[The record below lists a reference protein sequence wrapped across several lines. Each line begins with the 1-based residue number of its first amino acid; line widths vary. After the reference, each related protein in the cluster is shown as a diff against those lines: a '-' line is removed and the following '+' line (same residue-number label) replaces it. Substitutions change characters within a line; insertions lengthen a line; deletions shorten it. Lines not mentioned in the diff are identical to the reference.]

1 MIEKQALALERRQ
14 DTKSLRYDIVQEAL
28 RAVDDLLLD
37 DSLSHQKESTRSALM
52 RHAGVHILV
61 NFDETF
67 IHFYPSDDYVCGA
80 TRVGS
85 KIHEDSKIG
94 CTVMVGMDYF
104 SSKMLPPFIVL
115 KPF

>member
-1 MIEKQALALERRQ
+1 
-14 DTKSLRYDIVQEAL
+14 
-28 RAVDDLLLD
+28 
-37 DSLSHQKESTRSALM
+37 M
-52 RHAGVHILV
+52 RHAGVHVLV

-94 CTVMVGMDYF
+94 CTVMVGMEFF
-104 SSKMLPPFIVL
+104 SSEMLPPFIVL
-115 KPF
+115 KPFYSMALTLMMTKRSCLIIISKSMSQIHRCDALAKNQESAVLEF